1 MGKLMPPDM
10 DLTDGLLPEA
20 EGVLAG
26 MPVGE
31 RQLVRFADD
40 VLSQEY
46 GVEALSALALL
57 WRGYRAACLRNDPLV
72 CTQEAA
78 AALAW
83 NYLLQH
89 GRRVSVAELAEKFVC
104 RPRRMVFYAR
114 HMAAVLECY
123 EEADDKHEDH

>member
-1 MGKLMPPDM
+1 MSVKRIYVEKR
-10 DLTDGLLPEA
+10 PEYA
-20 EGVLAG
+20 
-26 MPVGE
+26 
-31 RQLVRFADD
+31 
-40 VLSQEY
+40 
-46 GVEALSALALL
+46 VEARSALALL
-57 WRGYRAACLRNDPLV
+57 WQGYRSACGRNDPLV

-89 GRRVSVAELAEKFVC
+89 GRHVSVEELAGKFAC

-123 EEADDKHEDH
+123 EDGERNDVHEDH